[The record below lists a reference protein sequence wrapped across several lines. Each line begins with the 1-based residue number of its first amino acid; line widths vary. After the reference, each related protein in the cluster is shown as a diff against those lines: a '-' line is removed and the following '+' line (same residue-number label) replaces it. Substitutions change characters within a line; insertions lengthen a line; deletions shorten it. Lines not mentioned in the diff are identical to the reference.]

1 MSFTTLTPR
10 RLARQPA
17 GGELL
22 AGWRGTVVRL
32 AFGLVFAL
40 DAVMKW
46 LPGYRHTF
54 ISQLQ
59 QTAQGQPAFLHGWFH
74 FWISVNEQ
82 SPMLFADLTGLAETT
97 LAIVLL
103 FGVARRAG
111 YLIGAG
117 YMLMVW
123 AIGEGFGGPYVSGS
137 TDVGAGIV
145 YVILFAGLLAFAPAA
160 RDERLSLASTATWS
174 RACPGGATSPSRMP
188 PTATR
193 RPPSR
198 FRRRRDLVAA

>member
-1 MSFTTLTPR
+1 MSVTTLTPR

-17 GGELL
+17 GGRSLDGW
-22 AGWRGTVVRL
+22 AGTLVRL

-54 ISQLQ
+54 ISQLE
-59 QTAQGQPAFLHGWFH
+59 QTAQGQPPFLHGWFH
-74 FWISVNEQ
+74 FWISLNEQ
-82 SPMLFADLTGLAETT
+82 SPMLFADVTGLAETT

-111 YLIGAG
+111 YLMGAG

-123 AIGEGFGGPYVSGS
+123 AVGEGFGGPYVSGS
-137 TDVGAGIV
+137 TDVGAGIM
-145 YVILFAGLLAFAPAA
+145 YVILFAGLLAYAPAA
-160 RDERLSLASTATWS
+160 RNERLSLDRHLIARFAWWRHIAEP
-174 RACPGGATSPSRMP
+174 RAADRNPAPALEVT
-188 PTATR
+188 
-193 RPPSR
+193 
-198 FRRRRDLVAA
+198 RRRDLVAA